1 MMNEWNSK
9 TYKLYPKATFKQIF
23 ITLCGWL
30 VGWSGAFLKECLFAP
45 SVLSFPL
52 FICTLYDIDVQLRR
66 CEVCSRA
73 LHFNLLNSRYCN
85 AMHWRKQSKNN
96 FIDNGHFGGRGLL
109 LLLSSVSSASLST
122 RLLLMTMMMPV
133 TMMMRWPTILPWA

>member
-1 MMNEWNSK
+1 MNKWNPK
-9 TYKLYPKATFKQIF
+9 TYKFHPKATFKQIF
-23 ITLCGWL
+23 ITLCAWL
-30 VGWSGAFLKECLFAP
+30 VGWPGAFLKECLFAP

-52 FICTLYDIDVQLRR
+52 FICTLYDIDDDVQLRR

-73 LHFNLLNSRYCN
+73 LHFNLLNSRY
-85 AMHWRKQSKNN
+85 WRKQSN
-96 FIDNGHFGGRGLL
+96 FFINNGHFGGRGLL

-133 TMMMRWPTILPWA
+133 TTMMRWPTILPWA